1 MARKRDKSGT
11 KLKPTGKVRQVSA
24 RQSKTPRKTTSNQY
38 TKPTDK
44 RDLVNLTHEQVA
56 AWQLLTCGYSSE
68 VVGQMLGVSAV
79 TVRQWKMKIVK
90 EFAEMPSIRAA
101 IDRTM
106 TMVPKALGVVDK
118 AMDGIDIPLPG
129 YRAVAYAAAK
139 DVLTANR
146 IFADRMILTDDRTK
160 SDSELVAEANRIM
173 AEAQKQLEG
182 AIANATGDA

>member
-1 MARKRDKSGT
+1 MAKKRNIAKKGGA
-11 KLKPTGKVRQVSA
+11 KKA
-24 RQSKTPRKTTSNQY
+24 ASKPRKTTSNQY
-38 TKPTDK
+38 TKPSDN
-44 RDLVNLTHEQVA
+44 RQLVDLTHEQVA
-56 AWQLLTCGYSSE
+56 AWQLLTCGYTSPM
-68 VVGQMLGVSAV
+68 VAQMLGVSAV
-79 TVRQWKMKIVK
+79 TVRQWKQKIVK

-106 TMVPKALGVVDK
+106 TMVPKALGVVDR

-160 SDSELVAEANRIM
+160 SDSELMAEANRIM
-173 AEAQKQLEG
+173 SEAQKQLEG
-182 AIANATGDA
+182 AIANATDDD